1 MTPAPAGSEPGGFEL
16 GPELWLL
23 LLGVLA
29 TLIVFAIFVWLI
41 RQMHKEDKAAKDP
54 GGRVGDVVRES
65 HDD

>member
-1 MTPAPAGSEPGGFEL
+1 LTPAPAGSEPGGFEL

-41 RQMHKEDKAAKDP
+41 RQMHKEDKAANDP
-54 GGRVGDVVRES
+54 SSPVADAVKES

>member
-29 TLIVFAIFVWLI
+29 TLIVFAIFVWLS
-41 RQMHKEDKAAKDP
+41 RQMHKEDKAANDP
-54 GGRVGDVVRES
+54 SSPVVDAVKES